1 MGFLC
6 FLDLIIRSFLKRQSF
21 IDGGIGFVIEN
32 AEQLSEKIKA
42 LGNQN
47 ELKQKIEAFMQSQ
60 AGATDKIVGHSFITN
75 TLIEIHIELWK
86 KNQTL
91 IFGI

>member
-1 MGFLC
+1 MFFGPHHQKFPEA
-6 FLDLIIRSFLKRQSF
+6 QSF

-60 AGATDKIVGHSFITN
+60 AGATDKIVNHSFIQN
-75 TLIEIHIELWK
+75 TK
-86 KNQTL
+86 QN
-91 IFGI
+91 